1 MDRQD
6 RHRAAPGGARGVGC
20 VLHPDGG
27 QARYGKGRHG
37 VPELSC
43 DGAGGGGVKENG
55 NSLSQGTSMTT
66 RDDTTVD
73 LDNLTPTQKQV
84 ANEFLDDLLSGKTV
98 SFQDYPMV
106 SEQEFT
112 RIADAIVEQ
121 VNRRH

>member
-1 MDRQD
+1 M
-6 RHRAAPGGARGVGC
+6 
-20 VLHPDGG
+20 
-27 QARYGKGRHG
+27 
-37 VPELSC
+37 
-43 DGAGGGGVKENG
+43 KENG
-55 NSLSQGTSMTT
+55 NTLSQGTGMTT

-73 LDNLTPTQKQV
+73 LDNLTPAQKQV

-98 SFQDYPMV
+98 SFQDYPAV